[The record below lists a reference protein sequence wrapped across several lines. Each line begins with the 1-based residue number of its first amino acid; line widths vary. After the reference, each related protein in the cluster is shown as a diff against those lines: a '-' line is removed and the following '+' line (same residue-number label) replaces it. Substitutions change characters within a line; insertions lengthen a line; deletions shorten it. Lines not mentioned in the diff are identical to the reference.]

1 MLSFGRVGRVF
12 LARLPQDMRRGI
24 DSLCLVVQR
33 ELALDP
39 LAGDCFVFI
48 SRDRRRLKALLWE
61 DGGFWLCLKRLERG
75 TFSNPAWQVD
85 AGAASAPITPAQ
97 MHALLEGIDVRSAR
111 YRRRVRT
118 GLESL
123 ESAKNPGHVSD

>member
-33 ELALDP
+33 ELARDP
-39 LAGDCFVFI
+39 LAGDCFVFL

-75 TFSNPAWQVD
+75 TFADPLRHVGAE
-85 AGAASAPITPAQ
+85 AASAVISPAQ
-97 MHALLEGIDVRSAR
+97 MHALLEGIDVHAVR
-111 YRRRVRT
+111 YRRRVRSD
-118 GLESL
+118 LESRH
-123 ESAKNPGHVSD
+123 SSDNRGHVST